1 MKKTT
6 AKRLET
12 NSFEIVIGGSVAT
25 MLTLAMIGYVTISLE
40 FALGA
45 LVGGIVAVLN
55 HIGLY
60 RSLKGLLL
68 AVTEC
73 TVNNSD
79 DEKQINRGVFST
91 LFGFYFRI
99 FLSGVIIFF
108 ALTGGWAN
116 PIAIFVGA
124 SVVMINSFIIGIL
137 LYKID

>member
-1 MKKTT
+1 MKKTI

-12 NSFEIVIGGSVAT
+12 NAVEIVICGSVAT
-25 MLTLAMIGYVTISLE
+25 LLILATIGYVAISLK

-45 LVGGIVAVLN
+45 LVGGVVAVLN

-60 RSLKGLLL
+60 RSLKGLLTAAKES
-68 AVTEC
+68 AVD
-73 TVNNSD
+73 NSD
-79 DEKQINRGVFST
+79 DGKQFSRGVFST
-91 LFGFYFRI
+91 LSGFYVRI

-137 LYKID
+137 FYKVD

>member
-1 MKKTT
+1 MKKTI

-12 NSFEIVIGGSVAT
+12 NAVEIIIGGSVAT
-25 MLTLAMIGYVTISLE
+25 LLTLAMIGYVTISLE

-45 LVGGIVAVLN
+45 LVGGAVAVLN

-68 AVTEC
+68 AVSESA
-73 TVNNSD
+73 VNNSY
-79 DEKQINRGVFST
+79 DEKQINRGIFST
-91 LFGFYFRI
+91 LFGFYFRM

-108 ALTGGWAN
+108 ALTGNWAN
-116 PIAIFVGA
+116 HTAIFVGA

-137 LYKID
+137 FYKID

>member
-6 AKRLET
+6 VKKLET

-25 MLTLAMIGYVTISLE
+25 LLAFAIIGYVTISLE

-45 LVGGIVAVLN
+45 LVGGVVALLN

-60 RSLKGLLL
+60 RSLKGLLM
-68 AVTEC
+68 AASESA
-73 TVNNSD
+73 VNNPD
-79 DEKQINRGVFST
+79 DGKQFKSGILFT
-91 LFGFYFRI
+91 IFGFHFRI

-124 SVVMINSFIIGIL
+124 SVVMINSFIIGML
-137 LYKID
+137 FYKID

>member
-6 AKRLET
+6 AKRLEA
-12 NSFEIVIGGSVAT
+12 NAVEIVIAGSVT
-25 MLTLAMIGYVTISLE
+25 TLLTLAMIGYVTVSLK

-45 LVGGIVAVLN
+45 LVGGVVAVLN

-60 RSLKGLLL
+60 RSLRGSLQ
-68 AVTEC
+68 AATEC
-73 TVNNSD
+73 DINNSD
-79 DEKQINRGVFST
+79 NEKQISRGVFSA

-116 PIAIFVGA
+116 PIAIFLGA